1 MSALAPYSEA
11 WFDALTALVFE
22 AGDAI
27 QAVAE
32 GGQLAVEEKAD
43 ASPVTA
49 ADHAAEAILSAGLR
63 QLTPTWPQRSE
74 EQTPPTLAERAQWS
88 RFWLIDP
95 LDGTK
100 EFLAGNG
107 EYTVNVALI
116 EDGRP
121 VLGLVGVPGQG
132 LVYLGWVSEGRAER
146 ISRHGERARL
156 RSRPCAS
163 PPVVVA
169 SRRHRGEALESL
181 LQALGEAAPGL
192 QTRAVGS
199 ALKLVVL
206 AAGEADA
213 YPRRGPC
220 SEWDIAAGEAVLLAA
235 GGQLQTFEGA
245 PLRYTKLES
254 DLNPDFWAVGDPTGP
269 LAALLR
275 GWG

>member
-1 MSALAPYSEA
+1 MSAPVPFSEA
-11 WFDALTALVFE
+11 WLDALIALVFE

-32 GGQLAVEEKAD
+32 GGQLGVEEKAD

-63 QLTPTWPQRSE
+63 RLTPTWPQRSE
-74 EQTPPTLAERAQWS
+74 EQTPPAPELRAQWS

-116 EDGRP
+116 EEGRP
-121 VLGLVGVPGQG
+121 VLGLVGVPGQA
-132 LVYLGWVSEGRAER
+132 LVYLGWVPEGRAECICR
-146 ISRHGERARL
+146 NGERLPL
-156 RSRPCAS
+156 RTRPCATS
-163 PPVVVA
+163 PVVVA

-192 QTRAVGS
+192 HTRAVGS

-235 GGQLQTFEGA
+235 GGQLLTFEGT
-245 PLRYTKLES
+245 PLRYNKLES
-254 DLNPDFWAVGDPTGP
+254 DLNPDFWAVGDPAGP
-269 LAALLR
+269 LATVLR
-275 GWG
+275 RWG

>member
-1 MSALAPYSEA
+1 MSAPVPFSEA
-11 WFDALTALVFE
+11 WLDALIALVFE

-32 GGQLAVEEKAD
+32 GGQLGVEEKAD

-63 QLTPTWPQRSE
+63 RLTPTWPQRSE
-74 EQTPPTLAERAQWS
+74 EQTPPAPELRAQWS

-116 EDGRP
+116 EEGRP
-121 VLGLVGVPGQG
+121 VLGLVGVPGQA
-132 LVYLGWVSEGRAER
+132 LVYLGWVPEGRAECICR
-146 ISRHGERARL
+146 NGERIPL
-156 RSRPCAS
+156 HTRPCAT

-181 LQALGEAAPGL
+181 LQALGEAAPEL

-235 GGQLQTFEGA
+235 GGQLLTFEGT
-245 PLRYTKLES
+245 PLRYNKLET
-254 DLNPDFWAVGDPTGP
+254 DLNPDFWAVGDPAGP
-269 LAALLR
+269 LATVLR
-275 GWG
+275 RWG

>member
-1 MSALAPYSEA
+1 MSAPVPFSDA
-11 WFDALTALVFE
+11 WFDALVALVFE

-27 QAVAE
+27 RAVAE

-63 QLTPTWPQRSE
+63 RLTPTWPQRSE
-74 EQTPPTLAERAQWS
+74 EQTPPAPAQRAQWS

-132 LVYLGWVSEGRAER
+132 RVYLGWVPAQRALCITAQGHR
-146 ISRHGERARL
+146 TVL
-156 RSRPCAS
+156 RTRPCAT

-181 LQALGEAAPGL
+181 LHALGEAAPGL

-206 AAGEADA
+206 AAGQADA

-235 GGQLQTFEGA
+235 GGQLLTFEGA
-245 PLRYTKLES
+245 PLRYNKLES
-254 DLNPDFWAVGDPTGP
+254 DLNPDFWAVGDPAGP
-269 LAALLR
+269 LATVL
-275 GWG
+275 

>member
-1 MSALAPYSEA
+1 
-11 WFDALTALVFE
+11 
-22 AGDAI
+22 
-27 QAVAE
+27 
-32 GGQLAVEEKAD
+32 
-43 ASPVTA
+43 
-49 ADHAAEAILSAGLR
+49 
-63 QLTPTWPQRSE
+63 
-74 EQTPPTLAERAQWS
+74 
-88 RFWLIDP
+88 
-95 LDGTK
+95 
-100 EFLAGNG
+100 
-107 EYTVNVALI
+107 
-116 EDGRP
+116 
-121 VLGLVGVPGQG
+121 VPGQG

-146 ISRHGERARL
+146 ISRHGQRARL
-156 RSRPCAS
+156 QSRPCAS

-245 PLRYTKLES
+245 PLRYNKLES

>member
-1 MSALAPYSEA
+1 MSALAPFSEA
-11 WFDALTALVFE
+11 WLDALIALVFE

-43 ASPVTA
+43 ATPVTA
-49 ADHAAEAILSAGLR
+49 ADHAAETILSAGLR
-63 QLTPTWPQRSE
+63 RLTPTWPQRSE
-74 EQTPPTLAERAQWS
+74 EQAPPSPELRAQWS
-88 RFWLIDP
+88 RYWLIDP
-95 LDGTK
+95 LDGTR

-132 LVYLGWVSEGRAER
+132 RVYLGWVPAQRALCITAEGLRTALRA
-146 ISRHGERARL
+146 
-156 RSRPCAS
+156 RPCAT

-181 LQALGEAAPGL
+181 LQALREAAPGL
-192 QTRAVGS
+192 QTRSVGS

-235 GGQLQTFEGA
+235 GGQLLTFEGV
-245 PLRYTKLES
+245 PLRYNKPES
-254 DLNPDFWAVGDPTGP
+254 DLNPDFWAVGDPAGP
-269 LAALLR
+269 LAAVLR
-275 GWG
+275 GLG

>member
-1 MSALAPYSEA
+1 MSAPAPFSEP
-11 WFDALTALVFE
+11 WFDALIALVFE
-22 AGDAI
+22 AGAAI

-49 ADHAAEAILSAGLR
+49 ADYAAEAILSAGLR
-63 QLTPTWPQRSE
+63 RLTPAWPQRSE
-74 EQTPPTLAERAQWS
+74 EQTPPAPAQRARWS

-132 LVYLGWVSEGRAER
+132 RVYLGWVPAQ
-146 ISRHGERARL
+146 RARCITADGQRTTL
-156 RSRPCAS
+156 RTRPCAT

-181 LQALGEAAPGL
+181 LHALGEAAPGL

-235 GGQLQTFEGA
+235 GGQLLTFEGA
-245 PLRYTKLES
+245 PLRYNKLES
-254 DLNPDFWAVGDPTGP
+254 DLNPDFWAVGDPAGP
-269 LAALLR
+269 LATVLR
-275 GWG
+275 SWG

>member
-1 MSALAPYSEA
+1 MSAPVPFSEA
-11 WFDALTALVFE
+11 WLDALIALLFE

-32 GGQLAVEEKAD
+32 GGQLGVEEKAD

-63 QLTPTWPQRSE
+63 RLTPTWPQRSE
-74 EQTPPTLAERAQWS
+74 EQTPPAPELRAQWS

-116 EDGRP
+116 EEGRP

-132 LVYLGWVSEGRAER
+132 RVYLGWVPEGRAECICR
-146 ISRHGERARL
+146 NGERLPL
-156 RSRPCAS
+156 RTRPCAT

-235 GGQLQTFEGA
+235 GGQLLTFEGT
-245 PLRYTKLES
+245 PLRYNKLES
-254 DLNPDFWAVGDPTGP
+254 DLNPDFWAVGDPAGP
-269 LAALLR
+269 LATVLR